1 MFALT
6 HTLRFRK
13 VLTLPTPMMA
23 SACGRLVA
31 TEKILLTERVTG
43 STFGFAHR
51 KRTVWC

>member
-13 VLTLPTPMMA
+13 VLTLPTPMP
-23 SACGRLVA
+23 SACGRLFT
-31 TEKILLTERVTG
+31 TEKSLLTERVTG